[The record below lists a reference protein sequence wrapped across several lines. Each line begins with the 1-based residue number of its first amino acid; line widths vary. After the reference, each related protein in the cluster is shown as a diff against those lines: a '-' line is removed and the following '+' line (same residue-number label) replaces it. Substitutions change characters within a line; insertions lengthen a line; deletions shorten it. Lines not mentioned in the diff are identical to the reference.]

1 MALIEPAVYHI
12 GYIKGKLTA
21 TAPPQTERGCKFRY
35 IGGEFTTAKGYW
47 TFIPGTTCQAAQLMA
62 ILPHATVDSRTA
74 HMAVAYWRKV
84 AEGKMPHYGEI
95 GYAVSPMDVH
105 RQLSEDAHRKKYGN
119 RIIDWIIEHGDHTP
133 W

>member
-21 TAPPQTERGCKFRY
+21 TAPPQTERGCKLRY
-35 IGGEFTTAKGYW
+35 IGGEFCSAKGYW
-47 TFIPGTTCQAAQLMA
+47 NFGPGTLRIAAQLLE
-62 ILPHATVDSRTA
+62 ILPSATVDSQTA
-74 HMAVAYWRKV
+74 RMAAAYWRCV

-95 GYAVSPMDVH
+95 GYAVSPMDEH
-105 RQLSEDAHRKKYGN
+105 RSINEADYRKKYGN
-119 RIIDWIIEHGDHTP
+119 RIIDWILEHGDHAP

>member
-1 MALIEPAVYHI
+1 MALIEPAVFHI
-12 GYIKGKLTA
+12 GYIKGKLAA
-21 TAPPQTERGCKFRY
+21 TAPPQTERGCKLRY
-35 IGGEFTTAKGYW
+35 IGGEFNQTKGFW
-47 TFIPGTTCQAAQLMA
+47 TFPDTLRVAAQLLE
-62 ILPHATVDSRTA
+62 ILPTATVDSRA
-74 HMAVAYWRKV
+74 ARMGAAYWRCV

-105 RQLSEDAHRKKYGN
+105 RQLSQDDYRKKYGN